1 MSKERMDD
9 IKEAYEM
16 NKYDENYGL
25 GMKDIEWL
33 IEQAERVHELE
44 ENNKNLK
51 VLRSINRKERM
62 IIHEQNKRYREALN
76 EIKQD
81 IQGDY
86 TEKELSDYP
95 LLEVIVEQID
105 KLLERDTGDRTVESP
120 HSSWF

>member
-51 VLRSINRKERM
+51 ALRSINRKERM
-62 IIHEQNKRYREALN
+62 RIHDQNKRYREYLARLKRATNRYPAEDMAYVVNKITSEAL
-76 EIKQD
+76 E
-81 IQGDY
+81 GD
-86 TEKELSDYP
+86 SD
-95 LLEVIVEQID
+95 E
-105 KLLERDTGDRTVESP
+105 
-120 HSSWF
+120 

>member
-62 IIHEQNKRYREALN
+62 IIHEQNKRYREA
-76 EIKQD
+76 IKKSAT
-81 IQGDY
+81 IIKSLPRTSGKTKLY
-86 TEKELSDYP
+86 NTLIKA
-95 LLEVIVEQID
+95 LEDDSV
-105 KLLERDTGDRTVESP
+105 
-120 HSSWF
+120 